1 MLSGRPFSFFLAVL
15 FSFILHSLVIYAL
28 VSKWGEITKPSK
40 VISPKYIQAKLV
52 NLGDAAKPKSKKA
65 SEPKLLPKSKK
76 ASESKLLPKSKK
88 SSEPKLPPKSKKS
101 SEPKLLPKLE
111 LQEDREETERHA
123 AEALETEKQL
133 TLDQNNEKITASYSA
148 YIMEKI
154 ETNWNRPPSSRK
166 GMEVALII
174 QLVPTGQ
181 VISVIMV
188 KSSGSDA
195 FDRSAQ
201 QAVHKVGRFEKLQQL
216 NTQVFEKNFRQLRL
230 VFRPDDLRL

>member
-76 ASESKLLPKSKK
+76 A
-88 SSEPKLPPKSKKS
+88 SEPKLPPKSKKS

>member
-1 MLSGRPFSFFLAVL
+1 MLSGGPFSFFLAVL
-15 FSFILHSLVIYAL
+15 FSFILHSLVIDAL

-65 SEPKLLPKSKK
+65 SEPKLLPKSK
-76 ASESKLLPKSKK
+76 E
-88 SSEPKLPPKSKKS
+88 S

-111 LQEDREETERHA
+111 LQEDPEEIERHA

-174 QLVPTGQ
+174 QLVPPGQ

>member
-1 MLSGRPFSFFLAVL
+1 
-15 FSFILHSLVIYAL
+15 
-28 VSKWGEITKPSK
+28 
-40 VISPKYIQAKLV
+40 
-52 NLGDAAKPKSKKA
+52 
-65 SEPKLLPKSKK
+65 
-76 ASESKLLPKSKK
+76 
-88 SSEPKLPPKSKKS
+88 
-101 SEPKLLPKLE
+101 
-111 LQEDREETERHA
+111 
-123 AEALETEKQL
+123 
-133 TLDQNNEKITASYSA
+133 
-148 YIMEKI
+148 MEKI

>member
-65 SEPKLLPKSKK
+65 
-76 ASESKLLPKSKK
+76 
-88 SSEPKLPPKSKKS
+88 

>member
-65 SEPKLLPKSKK
+65 SEPKLLPKSK
-76 ASESKLLPKSKK
+76 E
-88 SSEPKLPPKSKKS
+88 S

>member
-65 SEPKLLPKSKK
+65 SEP
-76 ASESKLLPKSKK
+76 KLLPKSKK